1 VGQEC
6 PDQPYQ
12 ATLTVNSPN
21 GGKVVQAQADAQGR
35 FKIPLAPGDYI
46 LHPES
51 PNGIP
56 SASEQS
62 FRVEAGRF
70 TQVVGI
76 TTAEFVN
83 GLHTGCTLLSLVLGA
98 IIPNRFECEEKKC
111 PFILI
116 VVEPVVCSS
125 SGTSSFMTNR

>member
-1 VGQEC
+1 MNTKLLFGFGLMILFLSTCSMDATPADSGIEGQVLIGPMCPVVQVGQEC

-21 GGKVVQAQADAQGR
+21 GRKIVQVQADAQGR

-62 FRVEAGRF
+62 FRVQAGIF
-70 TQVVGI
+70 TQMVVNYDSGI
-76 TTAEFVN
+76 
-83 GLHTGCTLLSLVLGA
+83 
-98 IIPNRFECEEKKC
+98 R
-111 PFILI
+111 
-116 VVEPVVCSS
+116 
-125 SGTSSFMTNR
+125 

>member
-1 VGQEC
+1 MNTKLLFGFGLMILFLSTCSMDAVPADSGIQGQVLIGPMCPVGQADQEC

-21 GGKVVQAQADAQGR
+21 GTRIVQIQADAQGR

-62 FRVEAGRF
+62 FRVEAGKF
-70 TQVVGI
+70 TQMVVNYDSGI
-76 TTAEFVN
+76 
-83 GLHTGCTLLSLVLGA
+83 
-98 IIPNRFECEEKKC
+98 R
-111 PFILI
+111 
-116 VVEPVVCSS
+116 
-125 SGTSSFMTNR
+125 

>member
-1 VGQEC
+1 MNTKLLFGFGLMILFLSTCSMDATPADSGIEGQVLIGPMCPVVQVGQEC

-21 GGKVVQAQADAQGR
+21 GRKIVQVQSDAQGR

-62 FRVEAGRF
+62 FRVEAGKF
-70 TQVVGI
+70 TQMVVNYDSGI
-76 TTAEFVN
+76 
-83 GLHTGCTLLSLVLGA
+83 
-98 IIPNRFECEEKKC
+98 R
-111 PFILI
+111 
-116 VVEPVVCSS
+116 
-125 SGTSSFMTNR
+125 

>member
-1 VGQEC
+1 MNTKLLFGFGLMILFLSTCSMDAAPSDSGIEGQVLIGPMCPVVQVDQEC

-21 GGKVVQAQADAQGR
+21 GGKIVQVQADAQGR

-62 FRVEAGRF
+62 FRVEAGKF
-70 TQVVGI
+70 TQMVVNYDSGI
-76 TTAEFVN
+76 
-83 GLHTGCTLLSLVLGA
+83 
-98 IIPNRFECEEKKC
+98 R
-111 PFILI
+111 
-116 VVEPVVCSS
+116 
-125 SGTSSFMTNR
+125 